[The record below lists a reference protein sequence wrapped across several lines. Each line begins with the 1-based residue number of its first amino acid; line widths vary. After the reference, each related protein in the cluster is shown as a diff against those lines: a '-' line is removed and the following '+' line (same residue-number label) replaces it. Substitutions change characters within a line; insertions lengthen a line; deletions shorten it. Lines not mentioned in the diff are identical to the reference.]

1 MSHNE
6 KLRLTVLSEEQ
17 IKSLHEA
24 TVEVLENTGVIVDTP
39 EAIDLLHANGARVK
53 GSNVCLSEDLINTAL
68 ETAPDRIY
76 LYDRK
81 GENCLTVG
89 GDNVYFGGWV
99 ENLYIY
105 DPKSGSLRPPVLD
118 DLEYTASVCDR
129 AANIDWLS
137 WAGQVS
143 DVPPPIR
150 DSMIFRKR
158 T

>member
-1 MSHNE
+1 MADGWKRGDISFMSHNE

-24 TVEVLENTGVIVDTP
+24 TVDVLENTGVIVDTP

-68 ETAPDRIY
+68 KTAPDQFY

-89 GDNVYFGGWV
+89 GDNV
-99 ENLYIY
+99 
-105 DPKSGSLRPPVLD
+105 S
-118 DLEYTASVCDR
+118 
-129 AANIDWLS
+129 
-137 WAGQVS
+137 QV
-143 DVPPPIR
+143 
-150 DSMIFRKR
+150 
-158 T
+158 

>member
-1 MSHNE
+1 MPNNN

-17 IKSLHEA
+17 IKSIHEA
-24 TVEVLENTGVIVDTP
+24 TVDVLENTGVIVDTP
-39 EAIDLLHANGARVK
+39 EAVDLLLENGARVK
-53 GSNVCLSEDLINTAL
+53 GNNVCLPEDLLNTAL
-68 ETAPDRIY
+68 KTAPDRIF

-81 GENCLTVG
+81 GDKRLEVG

-105 DPKSGSLRPPVLD
+105 DPKNEKLRPPVLD
-118 DLEYTASVCDR
+118 DLEYTAAVCDR

-150 DSMIFRKR
+150 DSMIFR
-158 T
+158 